1 VQVDSVNT
9 RVKSAPGVCH
19 QRLHLKYDEP
29 LQNFAFHLNLRRY
42 NTVPYNQ
49 HNVGVL
55 NTATGEFT
63 TIATTGDAASG
74 KAKYNGAAVV
84 GNKVYFTPRTQNNV
98 GVLDTTTVGRCW
110 LTLSNPS

>member
-1 VQVDSVNT
+1 M
-9 RVKSAPGVCH
+9 P
-19 QRLHLKYDEP
+19 
-29 LQNFAFHLNLRRY
+29 F
-42 NTVPYNQ
+42 NQ

-74 KAKYNGAAVV
+74 KGKYWGAAVV

-98 GVLDTTTVGRCW
+98 GVLDTSTVGRCR
-110 LTLSNPS
+110 LNL